1 MKIPVLGL
9 VALATIMTVTLI
21 FSMTQIN
28 ASENVKWKTFKDKD
42 NLYTLKYPSN
52 WVPTKVDEYEGAE
65 ITSPINMNFVYSGG
79 SSQFAS
85 MGISADESIFTN
97 ATDLID
103 SVYAVA
109 QAFPSYKVVQPMECE
124 MYMINKINACSTI
137 ISYKNAD
144 LPGKPVVNELDIV
157 TIGEDGVQYVIY
169 YGATKKI
176 FDDFL
181 PVVGEMVRS
190 FNVTG
195 DILSSGEESIEGTDD
210 SPDLPPL
217 TESPT
222 VKKL

>member
-1 MKIPVLGL
+1 MNFECGCSSHMAYAIAKSKIPNSHV
-9 VALATIMTVTLI
+9 
-21 FSMTQIN
+21 
-28 ASENVKWKTFKDKD
+28 VK
-42 NLYTLKYPSN
+42 
-52 WVPTKVDEYEGAE
+52 
-65 ITSPINMNFVYSGG
+65 
-79 SSQFAS
+79 
-85 MGISADESIFTN
+85 
-97 ATDLID
+97 
-103 SVYAVA
+103 
-109 QAFPSYKVVQPMECE
+109 
-124 MYMINKINACSTI
+124 
-137 ISYKNAD
+137 
-144 LPGKPVVNELDIV
+144 ELDIV

-195 DILSSGEESIEGTDD
+195 DILSSGEESIEGTDN